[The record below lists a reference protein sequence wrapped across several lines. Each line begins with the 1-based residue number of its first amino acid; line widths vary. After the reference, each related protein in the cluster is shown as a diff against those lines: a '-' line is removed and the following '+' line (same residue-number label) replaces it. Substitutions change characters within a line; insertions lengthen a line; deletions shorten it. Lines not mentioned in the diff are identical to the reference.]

1 MVFDIVCFG
10 FSDWGNLFWDT
21 EMRRIKILYV
31 GGLNANQKG
40 AIGSHTSGVIKS
52 LKNNDKVDL
61 QGLFFKNCLP
71 HVMPNVYYT
80 FDSSFKVNPISK
92 IIQIINFSLFFRK
105 LVKKNQYDYVYFRFD
120 PFFAPI
126 ISRKNSIIEYND
138 LFLSQIKFAASKN
151 EWTNFGKFLRLSIFY
166 RLYVEFSEKFSF
178 KKSALIVVVTKKLKD
193 YCLKYSSDNKVLI
206 LKNATYRIG
215 FDQFD
220 RESEEYLTLGH
231 IGTLTYW
238 DGLTE
243 LIYGM
248 KRCLELFPECKLR
261 LYLIGEGSMKSE
273 IVSLVNHLKM
283 NHIVSIE
290 NEVSYKFVPELYKK
304 IDVVPL
310 LKTIEEY
317 GLSPIKFYEALAYGK
332 SLIVTNIS
340 HINELP
346 DYAGSIVDYPLNIDQ
361 IALVLKEMFL
371 NKTKIRINEKLIHD
385 YAMEHHTWDNRIKE
399 LIKVLD
405 A

>member
-1 MVFDIVCFG
+1 MKK
-10 FSDWGNLFWDT
+10 
-21 EMRRIKILYV
+21 IKILYV

-40 AIGSHTSGVIKS
+40 AIGSHTSGVIKA
-52 LKNNDKVDL
+52 LKNNDKIDL

-71 HVMPNVYYT
+71 NVMPSVYYT
-80 FDSSFKVNPISK
+80 FDSTIKINPLSK
-92 IIQIINFSLFFRK
+92 IIQIIGFSLFFRK
-105 LVKKNQYDYVYFRFD
+105 LIQKNQYDYVYFRFD

-151 EWTNFGKFLRLSIFY
+151 EWTNFGKFLRLSKFY

-178 KKSALIVVVTKKLKD
+178 NKSALIVVVTKKLKD
-193 YCLKYSSDNKVLI
+193 YCLKFNSDNKVLI
-206 LKNATYRIG
+206 LKNATYKIG
-215 FDQFD
+215 YEQYE
-220 RESEEYLTLGH
+220 RESDEYLTLGH

-238 DGLTE
+238 DGLTD

-248 KRCLELFPECKLR
+248 KSCIELFPECKLR
-261 LYLIGEGSMKSE
+261 LFLIGEGSMKSE

-283 NHIVSIE
+283 NHIVFIE

-310 LKTIEEY
+310 LKTIDEY

-332 SLIVTNIS
+332 SLIVTNIP
-340 HINELP
+340 HIDELP
-346 DYAGSIVDYPLNIDQ
+346 DYAGSVVDYPLNIDQ

-371 NKTKIRINEKLIHD
+371 NKTKIRINEKQIHD

-405 A
+405 

>member
-1 MVFDIVCFG
+1 
-10 FSDWGNLFWDT
+10 
-21 EMRRIKILYV
+21 MRRIKILYV

-40 AIGSHTSGVIKS
+40 AIGSHTSGVIKA
-52 LKNNDKVDL
+52 LKNNDKIDL

-92 IIQIINFSLFFRK
+92 IIQIISFSLFFRK

-126 ISRKNSIIEYND
+126 ISRKNAIIEYND
-138 LFLSQIKFAASKN
+138 LFLSQIKFAATKN
-151 EWTNFGKFLRLSIFY
+151 EWSNFGKSLRLSNFY
-166 RLYVEFSEKFSF
+166 RLYVEFAEKFSF
-178 KKSALIVVVTKKLKD
+178 NKSALIVVVTNKLKN
-193 YCLKYSSDNKVLI
+193 YCLQYNADNKILI
-206 LKNATYRIG
+206 LKNATYKIG
-215 FDQFD
+215 YEQYV
-220 RESEEYLTLGH
+220 RESDEYLTLGH

-248 KRCLELFPECKLR
+248 KSCLELFPECKLR
-261 LYLIGEGSMKSE
+261 LFLIGEGSMKSE
-273 IVSLVNHLKM
+273 IISLVEQLKM
-283 NHIVSIE
+283 NHIVFIE
-290 NEVSYKFVPELYKK
+290 NEVSYDLVPEIYKK

-310 LKTIEEY
+310 LKTIEDY

-332 SLIVTNIS
+332 SLIVTNIP

-346 DYAGSIVDYPLNIDQ
+346 DYAGCIVDYPLKIDQ
-361 IALVLKEMFL
+361 IALVLKNMFL
-371 NKTKIRINEKLIHD
+371 NKTKIRINEKQIHD

-399 LIKVLD
+399 LIKVLN
-405 A
+405 

>member
-1 MVFDIVCFG
+1 MVLGYAGIRFFT
-10 FSDWGNLFWDT
+10 WGDLFWGKK
-21 EMRRIKILYV
+21 MRRIKILYV

-40 AIGSHTSGVIKS
+40 AIGSHTSGVIKA

-92 IIQIINFSLFFRK
+92 IIQIINFSLYFIK
-105 LVKKNQYDYVYFRFD
+105 LIQKHQYDYVYFRFD

-126 ISRKNSIIEYND
+126 ISRKNAIIEYND
-138 LFLSQIKFAASKN
+138 LFLSQIKFAATKN
-151 EWTNFGKFLRLSIFY
+151 EWSNFGKSLRLSNFY
-166 RLYVEFSEKFSF
+166 RLYVEFAEKFSF
-178 KKSALIVVVTKKLKD
+178 NKSALIVVVTNKLKN
-193 YCLKYSSDNKVLI
+193 YCLQYNADNKILI
-206 LKNATYRIG
+206 LKNATYKIG
-215 FDQFD
+215 YEQYV
-220 RESEEYLTLGH
+220 RESDEYLTLGH

-248 KRCLELFPECKLR
+248 KSCLELFPECKLR
-261 LYLIGEGSMKSE
+261 LFLIGEGSMKSE
-273 IVSLVNHLKM
+273 IISLVEQLKM
-283 NHIVSIE
+283 NHIVFIE
-290 NEVSYKFVPELYKK
+290 NEVSYDLVPEIYKK

-310 LKTIEEY
+310 LKTIEDY

-332 SLIVTNIS
+332 SLIVTNIP

-346 DYAGSIVDYPLNIDQ
+346 DYAGCIVDYPLKIDQ
-361 IALVLKEMFL
+361 IALVLKNMFL
-371 NKTKIRINEKLIHD
+371 NKAKIRINEKQIHD
-385 YAMEHHTWDNRIKE
+385 YAMEHHTWDDRIKE
-399 LIKVLD
+399 LIKVLN
-405 A
+405 

>member
-1 MVFDIVCFG
+1 MGLVCFR
-10 FSDWGNLFWDT
+10 FSDWGNLFWGT
-21 EMRRIKILYV
+21 GMKKIKILYV

-40 AIGSHTSGVIKS
+40 AIGSHTSGVIKA
-52 LKNNDKVDL
+52 LKNNDKIDL
-61 QGLFFKNCLP
+61 QGLFLKNCLP
-71 HVMPNVYYT
+71 NVMPSVYYT
-80 FDSSFKVNPISK
+80 FDSTIKINPLSK
-92 IIQIINFSLFFRK
+92 IIQIIGFSLFFRK
-105 LVKKNQYDYVYFRFD
+105 LIKKNQYDYVYFRFD

-151 EWTNFGKFLRLSIFY
+151 EWTNFGKFLRLSKFY

-178 KKSALIVVVTKKLKD
+178 NKSALIVVVTKKLKD
-193 YCLKYSSDNKVLI
+193 YCLKFNSDNKVLI
-206 LKNATYRIG
+206 LKNATYKIG
-215 FDQFD
+215 YEQYD
-220 RESEEYLTLGH
+220 RESDEYLTLGH

-238 DGLTE
+238 DGLID

-248 KRCLELFPECKLR
+248 KRCLDYYPECKLR
-261 LYLIGEGSMKSE
+261 LFLIGEGSMKSE

-283 NHIVSIE
+283 NHLVFIE

-332 SLIVTNIS
+332 SLIVTNIP

-361 IALVLKEMFL
+361 IALVIKEMFL
-371 NKTKIRINEKLIHD
+371 NKTKIRKNEKLIHD
-385 YAMEHHTWDNRIKE
+385 YAMENHTWDNRIKE

>member
-1 MVFDIVCFG
+1 VVLGLVCFG

-40 AIGSHTSGVIKS
+40 AIGSHTSGVIKA
-52 LKNNDKVDL
+52 LKNNDKIDL

-80 FDSSFKVNPISK
+80 FDSSFKVNPLSK
-92 IIQIINFSLFFRK
+92 IIQIISFSLFFRK
-105 LVKKNQYDYVYFRFD
+105 LVKNNQYDYVYFRFD

-126 ISRKNSIIEYND
+126 INRKNAIIEYND
-138 LFLSQIKFAASKN
+138 LFLSQIKFAATKN
-151 EWTNFGKFLRLSIFY
+151 EWSNFGKSLRLSNFY
-166 RLYVEFSEKFSF
+166 RLYVEFAEKFSF
-178 KKSALIVVVTKKLKD
+178 NKSALIVVVTNKLKN
-193 YCLKYSSDNKVLI
+193 YCLQYNADNKILI
-206 LKNATYRIG
+206 LKNATYKIG
-215 FDQFD
+215 YEQYV
-220 RESEEYLTLGH
+220 RESDEYLTLGH

-248 KRCLELFPECKLR
+248 KSCLELFPECKLR
-261 LYLIGEGSMKSE
+261 LFLIGEGSMKSE
-273 IVSLVNHLKM
+273 IISLVEQLKM
-283 NHIVSIE
+283 NHIVFIE
-290 NEVSYKFVPELYKK
+290 NEVSYDLVPEIYKK

-310 LKTIEEY
+310 LKTIEDY

-332 SLIVTNIS
+332 SLIVTNIP

-346 DYAGSIVDYPLNIDQ
+346 DYAGCIVDYPLKIDQ
-361 IALVLKEMFL
+361 IALVLKNMFL
-371 NKTKIRINEKLIHD
+371 NKAKIRINEKQIHD

-399 LIKVLD
+399 LIKVLN
-405 A
+405 

>member
-1 MVFDIVCFG
+1 
-10 FSDWGNLFWDT
+10 
-21 EMRRIKILYV
+21 MRRIKILYV

-40 AIGSHTSGVIKS
+40 AIGSHTSGVIKA
-52 LKNNDKVDL
+52 LKNNDKIDL

-92 IIQIINFSLFFRK
+92 IIQIISFSLFFRK
-105 LVKKNQYDYVYFRFD
+105 LIQKHQYDYVYFRFD

-126 ISRKNSIIEYND
+126 INRKNAIIEYND
-138 LFLSQIKFAASKN
+138 LFLSQIKFAATKN
-151 EWTNFGKFLRLSIFY
+151 EWSNFGKSLRLSNFY
-166 RLYVEFSEKFSF
+166 RLYVEFAEKFSF
-178 KKSALIVVVTKKLKD
+178 NKSALIVVVTNKLKN
-193 YCLKYSSDNKVLI
+193 YCLQYNADNKILI
-206 LKNATYRIG
+206 LKNATYKIG
-215 FDQFD
+215 YEQYV
-220 RESEEYLTLGH
+220 RESDEYLTLGH

-248 KRCLELFPECKLR
+248 KSCLELFPECKLR
-261 LYLIGEGSMKSE
+261 LFLIGEGSMKSE
-273 IVSLVNHLKM
+273 IISLVEQLKM
-283 NHIVSIE
+283 NHIVFIE
-290 NEVSYKFVPELYKK
+290 NEVSYDLVPEIYKK

-310 LKTIEEY
+310 LKTIEDY

-332 SLIVTNIS
+332 SLIVTNIP

-346 DYAGSIVDYPLNIDQ
+346 DYAGCIVDYPLKIDQ
-361 IALVLKEMFL
+361 IALVLKNMFL
-371 NKTKIRINEKLIHD
+371 NKAKIRINEKQIHD

-399 LIKVLD
+399 LIKVLN
-405 A
+405 

>member
-1 MVFDIVCFG
+1 MVLGYAGIRFFT
-10 FSDWGNLFWDT
+10 WGDLFWSKK
-21 EMRRIKILYV
+21 MRRIKILYV

-40 AIGSHTSGVIKS
+40 AIGSHTSGVIKA

-92 IIQIINFSLFFRK
+92 IIQIISFSLFFRK

-126 ISRKNSIIEYND
+126 ISRKNAIIEYND
-138 LFLSQIKFAASKN
+138 LFLSQIKFAATKN
-151 EWTNFGKFLRLSIFY
+151 EWSNFGKSLRLSNFY
-166 RLYVEFSEKFSF
+166 RLYVEFAEKFSF
-178 KKSALIVVVTKKLKD
+178 NKSALIVVVTNKLKN
-193 YCLKYSSDNKVLI
+193 YCLQYNADNKILI
-206 LKNATYRIG
+206 LKNATYKIG
-215 FDQFD
+215 YEQYV
-220 RESEEYLTLGH
+220 RESDEYLTLGH

-248 KRCLELFPECKLR
+248 KSCLELFPECKLR
-261 LYLIGEGSMKSE
+261 LFLIGEGSMKSE
-273 IVSLVNHLKM
+273 IISLVEQLKM
-283 NHIVSIE
+283 NHIVFIE
-290 NEVSYKFVPELYKK
+290 NEVSYDLVPEIYKK

-310 LKTIEEY
+310 LKTIEDY

-332 SLIVTNIS
+332 SLIVTNIP

-346 DYAGSIVDYPLNIDQ
+346 DYAGCIVDYPLKIDQ
-361 IALVLKEMFL
+361 IALVLKNMFL
-371 NKTKIRINEKLIHD
+371 NKTKIRINEKQIHD

-399 LIKVLD
+399 LIKVLN
-405 A
+405 

>member
-1 MVFDIVCFG
+1 VVLGLVCFG

-40 AIGSHTSGVIKS
+40 AVGSHTSGVIKA
-52 LKNNDKVDL
+52 LKNNDKIDL

-92 IIQIINFSLFFRK
+92 IIQIISFSLFFRK

-126 ISRKNSIIEYND
+126 ISRKNAIIEYND
-138 LFLSQIKFAASKN
+138 LFLSQIKFAATKN
-151 EWTNFGKFLRLSIFY
+151 EWSNFGKSLRLSNFY
-166 RLYVEFSEKFSF
+166 RLYVEFAEKFSF
-178 KKSALIVVVTKKLKD
+178 NKSALIVVVTNKLKN
-193 YCLKYSSDNKVLI
+193 YCLQYNADNKILI
-206 LKNATYRIG
+206 LKNATYKIG
-215 FDQFD
+215 YEQYV
-220 RESEEYLTLGH
+220 RESDEYLTLGH

-248 KRCLELFPECKLR
+248 KSCLELFPECKLR
-261 LYLIGEGSMKSE
+261 LFLIGEGSMKSE
-273 IVSLVNHLKM
+273 IISLVEQLKM
-283 NHIVSIE
+283 NHIVFIE
-290 NEVSYKFVPELYKK
+290 NEVSYDLVPEIYKK

-310 LKTIEEY
+310 LKTIEDY

-332 SLIVTNIS
+332 SLIVTNIP

-346 DYAGSIVDYPLNIDQ
+346 DYAGCIVDYPLKIDQ
-361 IALVLKEMFL
+361 IALVLKNMFL
-371 NKTKIRINEKLIHD
+371 NKAKIRINEKQIHD

-399 LIKVLD
+399 LIKVLN
-405 A
+405 

>member
-1 MVFDIVCFG
+1 M
-10 FSDWGNLFWDT
+10 SK
-21 EMRRIKILYV
+21 IKILYV

-52 LKNNDKVDL
+52 LKDNDKIDL

-71 HVMPNVYYT
+71 HVLPNVYYT
-80 FDSSFKVNPISK
+80 FDSGLKFNPLSK
-92 IIQIINFSLFFRK
+92 ILQIINFSLFFRK
-105 LVKKNQYDYVYFRFD
+105 LIQKNHYDYVYFRFD

-151 EWTNFGKFLRLSIFY
+151 EWTNFGKFLRLSTFY

-220 RESEEYLTLGH
+220 RESDEFLTLGH
-231 IGTLTYW
+231 IGTLTHW
-238 DGLTE
+238 DGLTD

-248 KRCLELFPECKLR
+248 KRCLDYYPECKLR
-261 LYLIGEGSMKSE
+261 LFIIGEGSMKSE

-283 NHIVSIE
+283 NHIVFIE

-332 SLIVTNIS
+332 SLIVTNIP

-361 IALVLKEMFL
+361 IALVLNEMFL
-371 NKTKIRINEKLIHD
+371 NKTKIRKNEKSIHD
-385 YAMEHHTWDNRIKE
+385 YAMQNHTWDSRIDFLLNE
-399 LIKVLD
+399 LPHK
-405 A
+405 

>member
-1 MVFDIVCFG
+1 VVLGLVCFG

-40 AIGSHTSGVIKS
+40 AIGSHTSGVIKA
-52 LKNNDKVDL
+52 LKNNDKIDL

-80 FDSSFKVNPISK
+80 FDSSFKVNPLSK
-92 IIQIINFSLFFRK
+92 IIQIISFSLFFRK

-126 ISRKNSIIEYND
+126 ISRKNAIIEYND
-138 LFLSQIKFAASKN
+138 LFLSQIKFAATKN
-151 EWTNFGKFLRLSIFY
+151 EWSNFGKSLRLSNFY
-166 RLYVEFSEKFSF
+166 RLYVEFAEKFSF
-178 KKSALIVVVTKKLKD
+178 NKSALIVVVTNKLKN
-193 YCLKYSSDNKVLI
+193 YCLQYNADNKILI
-206 LKNATYRIG
+206 LKNATYKIG
-215 FDQFD
+215 YEQYL
-220 RESEEYLTLGH
+220 RESDEYLTLGH

-248 KRCLELFPECKLR
+248 KSCLELFPECKLR
-261 LYLIGEGSMKSE
+261 LFLIGEGSMKSE
-273 IVSLVNHLKM
+273 IISLVEQLKM
-283 NHIVSIE
+283 NHIVFIE
-290 NEVSYKFVPELYKK
+290 NEVSYDLVPEIYKK

-310 LKTIEEY
+310 LKTIEDY

-332 SLIVTNIS
+332 SLIVTNIP

-346 DYAGSIVDYPLNIDQ
+346 DYAGCIVDYPLKIDQ
-361 IALVLKEMFL
+361 IALVLKNMFL
-371 NKTKIRINEKLIHD
+371 NKAKIRINEKQIHD

-399 LIKVLD
+399 LIKVLN
-405 A
+405 

>member
-1 MVFDIVCFG
+1 MGYAGIRFFTWGDI
-10 FSDWGNLFWDT
+10 FWS
-21 EMRRIKILYV
+21 EGMRKIKILYV

-61 QGLFFKNCLP
+61 QGLFFKTCLP

-105 LVKKNQYDYVYFRFD
+105 LIQKNQYDYVYFRFD

-126 ISRKNSIIEYND
+126 ISRKNAIIEYND
-138 LFLSQIKFAASKN
+138 LFLSQIKFAAGKN
-151 EWTNFGKFLRLSIFY
+151 EWSKFGKSLRLSNFY
-166 RLYVEFSEKFSF
+166 RLYVEFAEKFSF
-178 KKSALIVVVTKKLKD
+178 NKSALIVVVTEKLKD
-193 YCLKYSSDNKVLI
+193 YCLQYNAGNKILI
-206 LKNATYRIG
+206 LKNATYKIG
-215 FDQFD
+215 YEQHE

-248 KRCLELFPECKLR
+248 KSCLELFPECKLR

-273 IVSLVNHLKM
+273 IISLVEQLKM
-283 NHIVSIE
+283 NHIVYIE
-290 NEVSYKFVPELYKK
+290 NEVSYDLVPEIYKK

-310 LKTIEEY
+310 LKTIEDY

-332 SLIVTNIS
+332 TLIVTNIP

-346 DYAGSIVDYPLNIDQ
+346 DYAGCIVDYPLKIDQ
-361 IALVLKEMFL
+361 IALVLKNMFL
-371 NKTKIRINEKLIHD
+371 NKAKIRINEKQIHD

-399 LIKVLD
+399 LIKVLK

>member
-1 MVFDIVCFG
+1 MKK
-10 FSDWGNLFWDT
+10 
-21 EMRRIKILYV
+21 IKILYV

-40 AIGSHTSGVIKS
+40 AIGSHTSGVIKA
-52 LKNNDKVDL
+52 LKNNDKIDL

-71 HVMPNVYYT
+71 NVMPSVYYT
-80 FDSSFKVNPISK
+80 FDSTIKINPLSK
-92 IIQIINFSLFFRK
+92 IIQIIGFSLFFRK
-105 LVKKNQYDYVYFRFD
+105 LIQKNQYDYVYFRFD

-138 LFLSQIKFAASKN
+138 LFLTQIKFAASKN
-151 EWTNFGKFLRLSIFY
+151 EWTNFGKFLRLSKFY

-178 KKSALIVVVTKKLKD
+178 NKSALIVVVTKKLKD
-193 YCLKYSSDNKVLI
+193 YCLNYNTNNKILI
-206 LKNATYRIG
+206 LKNATYKIG
-215 FDQFD
+215 YEQYE
-220 RESEEYLTLGH
+220 RESNEYLTLGH

-238 DGLTE
+238 DGLID
-243 LIYGM
+243 LIYGI
-248 KRCLELFPECKLR
+248 KRCLDYYPECKLR
-261 LYLIGEGSMKSE
+261 LFLIGEGSMKSE
-273 IVSLVNHLKM
+273 IVSLVNQLKM
-283 NHIVSIE
+283 NHVVFIE

-332 SLIVTNIS
+332 SLIVTNIP

-346 DYAGSIVDYPLNIDQ
+346 DFAGSIVDYPLNIDQ

-371 NKTKIRINEKLIHD
+371 NKTKIRINEKQIHD
-385 YAMEHHTWDNRIKE
+385 YAMEQHTWDNRIIG
-399 LIKVLD
+399 LIKALN
-405 A
+405 

>member
-1 MVFDIVCFG
+1 MKK
-10 FSDWGNLFWDT
+10 
-21 EMRRIKILYV
+21 IKILYV

-40 AIGSHTSGVIKS
+40 AIGSHTSGVIKA
-52 LKNNDKVDL
+52 LKNNDKIDL

-71 HVMPNVYYT
+71 NVMPSVYYT
-80 FDSSFKVNPISK
+80 FDSTIKINPLSK
-92 IIQIINFSLFFRK
+92 IIQIIGFSLFFRK
-105 LVKKNQYDYVYFRFD
+105 LIQKNQYDYVYFRFD

-151 EWTNFGKFLRLSIFY
+151 EWTNFGKFLRLSKFY

-178 KKSALIVVVTKKLKD
+178 NKSALIVVVTKKLKD
-193 YCLKYSSDNKVLI
+193 YCLKFNLDNKVLI
-206 LKNATYRIG
+206 LKNATYKIG
-215 FDQFD
+215 YEQYE
-220 RESEEYLTLGH
+220 RESDEYLTLGH

-238 DGLTE
+238 DGLTD

-248 KRCLELFPECKLR
+248 KSCIELFPECKLR
-261 LYLIGEGSMKSE
+261 LFLIGEGSMKSE

-283 NHIVSIE
+283 NHIVFIE

-332 SLIVTNIS
+332 SLIVTNIP

-361 IALVLKEMFL
+361 IALVIKEMFL
-371 NKTKIRINEKLIHD
+371 NKTKIRKNEKLIHD

>member
-1 MVFDIVCFG
+1 
-10 FSDWGNLFWDT
+10 
-21 EMRRIKILYV
+21 MRRIKILYV

-40 AIGSHTSGVIKS
+40 AIGSHTSGVIKA
-52 LKNNDKVDL
+52 LKNNDKIDL

-80 FDSSFKVNPISK
+80 FDSSFKVNPLSK
-92 IIQIINFSLFFRK
+92 IIQIISFSLFFRK

-126 ISRKNSIIEYND
+126 INRKNAIIEYND
-138 LFLSQIKFAASKN
+138 LFLSQIKFAATKN
-151 EWTNFGKFLRLSIFY
+151 EWSNFGKSLRLSNFY
-166 RLYVEFSEKFSF
+166 RLYVEFAEKFSF
-178 KKSALIVVVTKKLKD
+178 NKSALIVVVTNKLKN
-193 YCLKYSSDNKVLI
+193 YCLQYNADNKILI
-206 LKNATYRIG
+206 LKNATYKIG
-215 FDQFD
+215 YEQYV
-220 RESEEYLTLGH
+220 RESDEYLTLGH

-248 KRCLELFPECKLR
+248 KSCLELFPECKLR
-261 LYLIGEGSMKSE
+261 LFLIGEGSMKSE
-273 IVSLVNHLKM
+273 IISLVEQLKM
-283 NHIVSIE
+283 NHIVFIE
-290 NEVSYKFVPELYKK
+290 NEVSYDLVPEIYKK

-310 LKTIEEY
+310 LKTIEDY

-332 SLIVTNIS
+332 SLIVTNIP

-346 DYAGSIVDYPLNIDQ
+346 DYAGCIVDYPLKIDQ
-361 IALVLKEMFL
+361 IALVLKNMFL
-371 NKTKIRINEKLIHD
+371 NKAKIRINEKQIHD

-399 LIKVLD
+399 LIKVLN
-405 A
+405 

>member
-1 MVFDIVCFG
+1 
-10 FSDWGNLFWDT
+10 
-21 EMRRIKILYV
+21 MRKIKILYV

-61 QGLFFKNCLP
+61 QGLFFKTCLP

-105 LVKKNQYDYVYFRFD
+105 LIQKNQYDYVYFRFD

-126 ISRKNSIIEYND
+126 ISRKNAIIEYND
-138 LFLSQIKFAASKN
+138 LFLSQIKFAAGKN
-151 EWTNFGKFLRLSIFY
+151 EWSKFGKSLRLSNFY
-166 RLYVEFSEKFSF
+166 RLYVEFAEKFSF
-178 KKSALIVVVTKKLKD
+178 NKSALIVVVTEKLKD
-193 YCLKYSSDNKVLI
+193 YCLQYNAGNKILI
-206 LKNATYRIG
+206 LKNATYKIG
-215 FDQFD
+215 YEQHE

-248 KRCLELFPECKLR
+248 KSCLELFPECKLR

-273 IVSLVNHLKM
+273 IISLVEQLKM
-283 NHIVSIE
+283 NHIVYIE
-290 NEVSYKFVPELYKK
+290 NEVSYDLVPEIYKK

-310 LKTIEEY
+310 LKTIEDY

-332 SLIVTNIS
+332 TLIVTNIP

-346 DYAGSIVDYPLNIDQ
+346 DYAGCIVDYPLKIDQ
-361 IALVLKEMFL
+361 IALVLKNMFL
-371 NKTKIRINEKLIHD
+371 NKAKIRINEKQIHD

-399 LIKVLD
+399 LIKVLK

>member
-1 MVFDIVCFG
+1 VVLGFVCFR
-10 FSDWGNLFWDT
+10 FSDGGNLFWG
-21 EMRRIKILYV
+21 EKMKKIKILYV

-40 AIGSHTSGVIKS
+40 AIGSHTSGVIKA
-52 LKNNDKVDL
+52 LKNNDKIDL

-71 HVMPNVYYT
+71 NVMPSVYYT
-80 FDSSFKVNPISK
+80 FDSTIKINPLSK
-92 IIQIINFSLFFRK
+92 IIQIIGFSLFFRK
-105 LVKKNQYDYVYFRFD
+105 LIQKNQYDYVYFRFD

-151 EWTNFGKFLRLSIFY
+151 EWTNFGKFLRLSKFY

-178 KKSALIVVVTKKLKD
+178 NKSALIVVVTKKLKD
-193 YCLKYSSDNKVLI
+193 YCLKFNSDNKVLI
-206 LKNATYRIG
+206 LKNATYKIG
-215 FDQFD
+215 YEQYE
-220 RESEEYLTLGH
+220 RESDEYLTLGH

-238 DGLTE
+238 DGLTD

-248 KRCLELFPECKLR
+248 KSCIELFPECKLR
-261 LYLIGEGSMKSE
+261 LFLIGEGSMKSE

-283 NHIVSIE
+283 NHIVFIE

-310 LKTIEEY
+310 LKTIDEY

-332 SLIVTNIS
+332 SLIVTNIP
-340 HINELP
+340 HIDELP
-346 DYAGSIVDYPLNIDQ
+346 DYAGSVVDYPLNIDQ

-371 NKTKIRINEKLIHD
+371 NKTKIRINEKQIHD

-405 A
+405 

>member
-1 MVFDIVCFG
+1 MKK
-10 FSDWGNLFWDT
+10 
-21 EMRRIKILYV
+21 IKILYV

-40 AIGSHTSGVIKS
+40 AIGSHTSGVIKA
-52 LKNNDKVDL
+52 LKNNDKIDL
-61 QGLFFKNCLP
+61 QGLFFKNYLP
-71 HVMPNVYYT
+71 NVMPSVYYT
-80 FDSSFKVNPISK
+80 FDSTMKINPLSK
-92 IIQIINFSLFFRK
+92 IIQIIGFSLFFRK
-105 LVKKNQYDYVYFRFD
+105 LIQKNQYDYVYFRFD

-151 EWTNFGKFLRLSIFY
+151 EWTNFGKFLRLSKFY

-178 KKSALIVVVTKKLKD
+178 NKSALIVVVTKKLKD
-193 YCLKYSSDNKVLI
+193 YCLKFNSDNKVLI
-206 LKNATYRIG
+206 LKNATYKIG
-215 FDQFD
+215 YEQYE
-220 RESEEYLTLGH
+220 RESDEYLTLGH

-238 DGLTE
+238 DGLTD

-248 KRCLELFPECKLR
+248 KSCIELFPECKLR
-261 LYLIGEGSMKSE
+261 LFLIGEGSMKNE
-273 IVSLVNHLKM
+273 IVSLVDHLKM
-283 NHIVSIE
+283 NHIVFIE

-332 SLIVTNIS
+332 SLIVTNIP

-371 NKTKIRINEKLIHD
+371 NKTKIRINEKQIHD

>member
-1 MVFDIVCFG
+1 
-10 FSDWGNLFWDT
+10 
-21 EMRRIKILYV
+21 MRRIKILYV

-40 AIGSHTSGVIKS
+40 AIGSHTSGVIKA

-92 IIQIINFSLFFRK
+92 IIQIINFSLYFIK
-105 LVKKNQYDYVYFRFD
+105 LIQKHQYDYVYFRFD

-126 ISRKNSIIEYND
+126 ISRKNAIIEYND
-138 LFLSQIKFAASKN
+138 LFLSQIKFAATKN
-151 EWTNFGKFLRLSIFY
+151 EWSNFGKSLRLSNFY
-166 RLYVEFSEKFSF
+166 RLYVEFAEKFSF
-178 KKSALIVVVTKKLKD
+178 NKSALIVVVTNKLKN
-193 YCLKYSSDNKVLI
+193 YCLQYNADNKILI
-206 LKNATYRIG
+206 LKNATYKIG
-215 FDQFD
+215 YEQYV
-220 RESEEYLTLGH
+220 RESDEYLTLGH

-248 KRCLELFPECKLR
+248 KSCLELFPECKLR
-261 LYLIGEGSMKSE
+261 LFLIGEGSMKSE
-273 IVSLVNHLKM
+273 IISLVEQLKM
-283 NHIVSIE
+283 NHIVFIE
-290 NEVSYKFVPELYKK
+290 NEVSYDLVPEIYKK

-310 LKTIEEY
+310 LKTIEDY

-332 SLIVTNIS
+332 SLIVTNIP

-346 DYAGSIVDYPLNIDQ
+346 DYAGCIVDYPLKIDQ
-361 IALVLKEMFL
+361 IALVLKNMFL
-371 NKTKIRINEKLIHD
+371 NKAKIRINEKQIHD
-385 YAMEHHTWDNRIKE
+385 YAMEHHTWDDRIKE
-399 LIKVLD
+399 LIKVLN
-405 A
+405 

>member
-1 MVFDIVCFG
+1 MVLGYAGIRFFTRGD
-10 FSDWGNLFWDT
+10 LFWVE
-21 EMRRIKILYV
+21 EMRKIKILYV

-40 AIGSHTSGVIKS
+40 AVGSHTSGVIKA
-52 LKNNDKVDL
+52 LKNNDKIDL
-61 QGLFFKNCLP
+61 QGLFFKTCLP

-92 IIQIINFSLFFRK
+92 IIQIINFSLFCRK
-105 LVKKNQYDYVYFRFD
+105 LIQKNQYDYVYFRFD

-126 ISRKNSIIEYND
+126 ISRKNAIVEYND
-138 LFLSQIKFAASKN
+138 LFLSQIKFAAGKN
-151 EWTNFGKFLRLSIFY
+151 EWSKFGKSLRLSNFY
-166 RLYVEFSEKFSF
+166 RLYVEFAEKFSF
-178 KKSALIVVVTKKLKD
+178 NKSALIVVVTEKLKD
-193 YCLKYSSDNKVLI
+193 YCLQYNADNKILI
-206 LKNATYRIG
+206 LKNATYKIG
-215 FDQFD
+215 YEQHE

-248 KRCLELFPECKLR
+248 KSCLELFPECKLR

-273 IVSLVNHLKM
+273 IISLVEQLKM
-283 NHIVSIE
+283 NHIVFIE
-290 NEVSYKFVPELYKK
+290 NEVSYNFVPEIYKK

-310 LKTIEEY
+310 LKTIEDY

-346 DYAGSIVDYPLNIDQ
+346 DYAGSIVDYPLKIDQ
-361 IALVLKEMFL
+361 IALVLKNMFL
-371 NKTKIRINEKLIHD
+371 NKAKIRINEKQIHD

-399 LIKVLD
+399 LIKVLN
-405 A
+405 

>member
-1 MVFDIVCFG
+1 MKK
-10 FSDWGNLFWDT
+10 
-21 EMRRIKILYV
+21 IKILYV

-40 AIGSHTSGVIKS
+40 AIGSHTSGVIKA
-52 LKNNDKVDL
+52 LQNNDKIDL

-71 HVMPNVYYT
+71 HVLPNVYYT
-80 FDSSFKVNPISK
+80 FDSGLKVNPLSK
-92 IIQIINFSLFFRK
+92 ILQIISFSLFFRK
-105 LVKKNQYDYVYFRFD
+105 LIQKNQYDYVYLRFD

-151 EWTNFGKFLRLSIFY
+151 EWTNFGKFLRLSNFY
-166 RLYVEFSEKFSF
+166 RLYVEFAEKFSF
-178 KKSALIVVVTKKLKD
+178 NKSALIVVVTEKLKD
-193 YCLKYSSDNKVLI
+193 YCLQYNADNKILI
-206 LKNATYRIG
+206 LKNATYKIG
-215 FDQFD
+215 YEQHE

-248 KRCLELFPECKLR
+248 KSCLELFPECKLR

-273 IVSLVNHLKM
+273 IISLVEQLKM
-283 NHIVSIE
+283 NHIVFIE
-290 NEVSYKFVPELYKK
+290 NEVSYNFVPEIYKK

-399 LIKVLD
+399 LIKVLN
-405 A
+405 

>member
-1 MVFDIVCFG
+1 
-10 FSDWGNLFWDT
+10 
-21 EMRRIKILYV
+21 
-31 GGLNANQKG
+31 
-40 AIGSHTSGVIKS
+40 
-52 LKNNDKVDL
+52 
-61 QGLFFKNCLP
+61 
-71 HVMPNVYYT
+71 MPNVYYT

-105 LVKKNQYDYVYFRFD
+105 LIQKNQYDYVYFRFD

-126 ISRKNSIIEYND
+126 ISRKNAIIEYND
-138 LFLSQIKFAASKN
+138 LFLSQIKFAAGKN
-151 EWTNFGKFLRLSIFY
+151 EWSKFGKSLRLSNFY
-166 RLYVEFSEKFSF
+166 RLYVEFAEKFSF
-178 KKSALIVVVTKKLKD
+178 NKSALIVVVTEKLKD
-193 YCLKYSSDNKVLI
+193 YCLQYNAGNKILI
-206 LKNATYRIG
+206 LKNATYKIG
-215 FDQFD
+215 YEQHE

-248 KRCLELFPECKLR
+248 KSCLELFPECKLR

-273 IVSLVNHLKM
+273 IISLVEQLKM
-283 NHIVSIE
+283 NHIVYIE
-290 NEVSYKFVPELYKK
+290 NEVSYDLVPEIYKK

-310 LKTIEEY
+310 LKTIEDY

-332 SLIVTNIS
+332 TLIVTNIP

-346 DYAGSIVDYPLNIDQ
+346 DYAGCIVDYPLKIDQ
-361 IALVLKEMFL
+361 IALVLKNMFL
-371 NKTKIRINEKLIHD
+371 NKAKIRINEKQIHD

-399 LIKVLD
+399 LIKVLK